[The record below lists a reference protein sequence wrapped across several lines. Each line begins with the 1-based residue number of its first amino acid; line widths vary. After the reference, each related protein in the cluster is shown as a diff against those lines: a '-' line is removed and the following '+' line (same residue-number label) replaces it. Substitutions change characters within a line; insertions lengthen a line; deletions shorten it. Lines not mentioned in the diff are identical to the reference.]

1 MSFLTGFAEGFF
13 GGIDKTLQ
21 KSIARTRDY
30 NDEVNKIRFE
40 RQMDEKDEWDDDV
53 EEAKKA
59 IENGASVFTMP
70 DGSLD
75 PRGATYA
82 AAALKR
88 SGSLADY
95 NTFIAK
101 LKEAK
106 ANNDINPIDYFDQ
119 LPEDFEIGSA
129 KDYAQAFVGPMADYS
144 KIEPYSMATPAM
156 NLLGKILGR
165 PIDSRKKAN
174 QKLQLKLKAAGFDQ
188 MSINS
193 DIPLPTIK
201 FYDYKFNINTIKKPQ
216 NRLATIGE
224 MLADPNVQ
232 TDKEKVE
239 YLREQQNLTLQTIKD
254 FGPRLQKVEANDRL
268 IELLIAENSRITD
281 EDKIEENNNFI
292 AQYHNENDDISLEIE
307 LEEAGK
313 AANLRENPLG
323 VIQVQ
328 EKILVK
334 QITQLKTSPDL
345 DNPEKAPSIN
355 SEISDLTAQLNEL
368 LENKKN
374 MALDASQTFAGKKK
388 IIQDLIESRTINDA
402 AYRDSEQYQIDR
414 AALIDYDNKIAIS
427 NIDANNIAASELSKF
442 EGDADEA
449 VQIAISQSIFSG
461 ATQKVTTPNGGFYYQ
476 WNAGKEVVLPNGK
489 KVTQAEFE
497 AFKIQTKKDWYDGQM
512 DMFRIGK
519 QPALFAAA
527 GHFYQKMGFGPIPEE
542 KQKSFFSISEQK
554 INQYDDSLRPN
565 PLLETTTEAMEYT
578 VPEEGTAPK
587 PPLPKPTQMMI
598 KYQGVD
604 GVKKLLKDI
613 TTKDPNATKS
623 QFIQDY
629 TKLYPGDI
637 PEDILAEINSF
648 YDDLALRSSIQ
659 AKSQAFQT
667 SQSTSKDSD
676 KKDDGGKIGDSA
688 MGAIANFFK
697 GDTKMQI
704 VGRYKNDFTLGKSDS
719 AKKTAI
725 KQAKKELMDKH
736 NMSASEALNFIKGE
750 WNPTGKG
757 DNAKYFYSGGLMSK
771 QSM

>member
-1 MSFLTGFAEGFF
+1 MSFLQGFATGVF
-13 GGIDKTLQ
+13 GSIDKALQ
-21 KSIARTRDY
+21 RSVARTRDY
-30 NDEVNKIRFE
+30 NEEINKIRFE
-40 RQMDEKDEWDDDV
+40 KQMDEKDEWDDDV
-53 EEAKKA
+53 EEAQKA
-59 IENGASVFTMP
+59 LENGASVFTMP

-106 ANNDINPIDYFDQ
+106 ANGDINPIEYFSQ

-144 KIEPYSMATPAM
+144 EIEPYSIKTPAM
-156 NLLGKILGR
+156 NLLGKILGK
-165 PIDSRKKAN
+165 PIDSRKQAN
-174 QKLQLKLKAAGFDQ
+174 QKLELKLKAAGFDQ

-232 TDKEKVE
+232 KDKQKVE
-239 YLREQQNLTLQTIKD
+239 YLKEQQNLTLQTIKD
-254 FGPRLQKVEANDRL
+254 FGPRLQKVAANDKL

-281 EDKIEENNNFI
+281 EDKIKENNKFI

-307 LEEAGK
+307 LEEASK

-334 QITQLKTSPDL
+334 RITQLKTSPDL
-345 DNPEKAPSIN
+345 DNPEEAPSIN

-368 LENKKN
+368 LETKTN

-388 IIQDLIESRTINDA
+388 IIQELIESRTINDP
-402 AYRDSEQYQIDR
+402 AYRDGEQYQIDR

-461 ATQKVTTPNGGFYYQ
+461 ATQKVTTPEGKFYYQ
-476 WNAGKEVVLPNGK
+476 WNAGKEVVLENGK

-497 AFKIQTKKDWYDGQM
+497 AFKIQAKKDWYDGQM

-527 GHFYQKMGFGPIPEE
+527 GHFYQKMGFGQISEE
-542 KQKSFFSISEQK
+542 QQKSFFSISEQK

-565 PLLETTTEAMEYT
+565 QLLETTTEAMKYT
-578 VPEEGTAPK
+578 VPEEGTAPE

-604 GVKKLLKDI
+604 GVKKLLKDNMA
-613 TTKDPNATKS
+613 KNPNATKN
-623 QFIQDY
+623 QFIQSY

-637 PEDILAEINSF
+637 PADVLTEIDNF
-648 YDDLALRSSIQ
+648 YENLDTQRAIEESISGSNNTSSTTDD
-659 AKSQAFQT
+659 
-667 SQSTSKDSD
+667 D
-676 KKDDGGKIGDSA
+676 GKIGDTL
-688 MGAIANFFK
+688 MGTIGNVLT
-697 GDTKMQI
+697 GNTKTAI
-704 VGRYKNDFTLGKSDS
+704 VGSYKNDFMLAKSDD

-725 KQAKKELMDKH
+725 KQAKKDLMDKH
-736 NMSASEALNFIKGE
+736 NMSASDALNFIQDK

-757 DNAKYFYSGGLMSK
+757 TNAKYFYSGGLMSK